1 MDATDKQQYTTHLV
15 MNSPRYGQ
23 APVLWIVR
31 LPVSCGLQKQEL
43 VRGLTPLEIQKT
55 AVAIDLSVLQ
65 HGALARWQ

>member
-23 APVLWIVR
+23 TAEMWIVR
-31 LPVSCGLQKQEL
+31 LPVSCGLQKQER
-43 VRGLTPLEIQKT
+43 VRGLTPLEIQKM
-55 AVAIDLSVLQ
+55 AVTIDLSVLQ

>member
-15 MNSPRYGQ
+15 VNSPRYGQ
-23 APVLWIVR
+23 APVMWIVR
-31 LPVSCGLQKQEL
+31 LPVSRVLQKQEL